1 MFDRIKNI
9 GVISTLKIEEA
20 NRVRL
25 TNILLICTIPLHFA
39 YLIYGIV
46 FNSPFTIILC
56 STLFLISLLGFYF
69 NQQHHYNI
77 AKILVFSV
85 NSFFIFISAN
95 TFNVDN
101 SQTSFFFPLFFAYVV
116 FYDYKTERKIMLPTM
131 LFSILCFLAC
141 FVVPKYLFY
150 KIELD
155 PQGLYLA
162 NHYFHFL
169 FSFVICILFIILIMR
184 MNLETQEKL
193 IAARE
198 EAIQASNAKSI
209 FLSNMSHE
217 LRTPLNG
224 IIGTANLLADI
235 ADPKERERN
244 LGMLQYSSNHML
256 QLVNEVLDFS
266 KIEAGKIVLEQ
277 SPFNLMQVIQKT
289 ASLFQTQFA
298 AKQIQFQLQLDETLN
313 VDVLS
318 DEVRLSQ
325 ILNNLLSNALKFTEK
340 GEVTLA
346 VQMINDTQ
354 QAKTFHFSVSDT
366 GIGIDTDQ
374 QQMIFESFTQAES
387 GTTRKYGGTGLG
399 LSISRKLVALFN
411 SELKVESVANKGS
424 QFFFDITFP
433 IAKSNVSIQSISPNN
448 IQQPKSL
455 AGYKILIAE
464 DNHVNAML
472 IQSFLKKWG
481 IETVMSSNGIEF
493 LEMFIADQFDLLLI
507 DLEMPLMDGHS
518 TIQEVRKINERIP
531 ALAFTAAVY
540 ENMEADLTQK
550 GFNGYV
556 SKPFQPNDMFALLEK
571 HLKANS

>member
-1 MFDRIKNI
+1 MFNQIKNI
-9 GVISTLKIEEA
+9 GVTASLKIEEA

-46 FNSPFTIILC
+46 FHSPFTIILC
-56 STLFLISLLGFYF
+56 SSLFLISLLGFYF
-69 NQQHHYNI
+69 NHRHHFNI

-131 LFSILCFLAC
+131 LFSIVCFLAC
-141 FVVPKYLFY
+141 FIVPKYLFF

-184 MNLETQEKL
+184 INLETQEKL
-193 IAARE
+193 IEARE
-198 EAIQASNAKSI
+198 TAIQASNTKSI

-224 IIGTANLLADI
+224 IIGMANLLTDSADE
-235 ADPKERERN
+235 KERERN
-244 LGMLQYSSNHML
+244 LKMLQFSSNHML

-266 KIEAGKIVLEQ
+266 KIEAGKIVLDQ
-277 SPFNLMQVIQKT
+277 NPFNLFQLVKQT
-289 ASLFQTQFA
+289 ANIFHSQFA
-298 AKQIQFQLQLDETLN
+298 AKGIHLQLQIDEAAN
-313 VDVLS
+313 MEVMS

-325 ILNNLLSNALKFTEK
+325 ILNNLLSNALKFTENGSVVFSVK
-340 GEVTLA
+340 
-346 VQMINDTQ
+346 QKTQ
-354 QAKTFHFSVSDT
+354 NNQSATFHFSIKDT
-366 GIGIDTDQ
+366 GIGIDIQ
-374 QQMIFESFTQAES
+374 NQKMIFESFTQAES

-399 LSISRKLVALFN
+399 LSISRRLVALFD
-411 SELKVESVANKGS
+411 SELKVESEVNVGS
-424 QFFFDITFP
+424 NFFFDIQLL
-433 IAKSNVSIQSISPNN
+433 IAKKA
-448 IQQPKSL
+448 PKTASVETTDQLQKGSL
-455 AGYKILIAE
+455 AGYKILVAE
-464 DNHVNAML
+464 DNHVNALL
-472 IQSFLKKWG
+472 IQSFLKKWQ
-481 IETVMSSNGIEF
+481 IECELAMNGVEF
-493 LEMFIADQFDLLLI
+493 LEKFILDKFDLLLI
-507 DLEMPLMDGHS
+507 DLEMPLMDGHGA
-518 TIQEVRKINERIP
+518 IQEVRKINVNIP

-540 ENMEADLTQK
+540 DNMETDLKQK
-550 GFNGYV
+550 GFDGYV
-556 SKPFQPNDMFALLEK
+556 SKPFQPNDLFTLLEK
-571 HLKANS
+571 HLKAN